1 MSLVPEKRLA
11 VQAYE
16 QLLDMIMGGAL
27 EPGALIHERRLADA
41 LAMSRTPLRDA
52 LAMLEGEGL
61 VERAGAKGLQVRRL
75 DLVDF
80 LEALAIRRLLE
91 PDAAAAAAGRVAPAL
106 IDSLAA
112 RLEELLRRRRDG
124 ERQPDRATTR
134 AVDEELHEA
143 VAAAAGNRAMAAIIA
158 QLRRRTQ
165 MFDLRSMPE
174 RLESTC
180 REHLAILRAIAGGDA
195 AASAQAMREHLD
207 AVRGSIV
214 ARLTGN

>member
-1 MSLVPEKRLA
+1 MLMVPEKRLA

-27 EPGALIHERRLADA
+27 KPGALIHERRLAEA

-52 LAMLEGEGL
+52 LTMLEGEGL

-75 DLVDF
+75 DLDDF

-91 PDAAAAAAGRVAPAL
+91 PDAAAAAAGKLAPTL
-106 IDSLAA
+106 IDSLVA

-124 ERQPDRATTR
+124 ERQPDRAMAR
-134 AVDEELHEA
+134 AVDEELHA
-143 VAAAAGNRAMAAIIA
+143 AIGAAAGNRTMEAIIA

-180 REHLAILRAIAGGDA
+180 REHLAILRALASGDGA
-195 AASAQAMREHLD
+195 AAAGAMREHLD
-207 AVRGSIV
+207 GVRGSIV
-214 ARLTGN
+214 ARLTGR